1 MAKKYEQIISDFKT
15 KSLSPIYIFT
25 GDEPFYIDDL
35 ANKFEYSLLDESERD
50 FNQTVLYG
58 RDISVDDIIVN
69 AKQYPIMAD
78 FRLVLVRE
86 AQDIDKKDWSKF
98 DKYFENPIQTSIIVI
113 CYKYK
118 IIEKAF
124 LKKVDKIG
132 TVFES
137 KKLYDN
143 NIPQWAMN
151 YAKTIG
157 LSLQPQ
163 VSQLIAD
170 YLGNNLEK
178 IANEL
183 SKLKLNIKNEE
194 VVTIEQIEQH
204 IGISKDYNVFE
215 LQKALAIRDVLT
227 SNKIINYFEA
237 NPKENPIQMVLPS
250 LFSYFTKILI
260 ASQVKDKTSSNIA
273 QAIGV
278 NPYFVKDYMNALNIY
293 STDKLFQIIFLI
305 REYDLKSKGLDVS
318 PSTTSGDL
326 MKELIFKIT
335 H

>member
-1 MAKKYEQIISDFKT
+1 MTKKYEQIISDFKT
-15 KSLSPIYIFT
+15 KSLSPIYILT

-35 ANKFEYSLLDESERD
+35 TNKFEYSLLDESERD

-98 DKYFENPIQTSIIVI
+98 DKYFENPIQASIIVI

-118 IIEKAF
+118 TIEKAF

-183 SKLKLNIKNEE
+183 SKLKLNIKDGE

-227 SNKIINYFEA
+227 SNKIINYFET

-250 LFSYFTKILI
+250 IFSYFTKILI

-278 NPYFVKDYMNALNIY
+278 NPYFVKDYMTALNIY

-318 PSTTSGDL
+318 TSTTSGDL

>member
-1 MAKKYEQIISDFKT
+1 MAKKYEQIIKDFNT
-15 KSLSPIYIFT
+15 HNLSPIYILT
-25 GDEPFYIDDL
+25 GDEPFYIDEL
-35 ANKFEYSLLDESERD
+35 ANKFENSLLDESEKD
-50 FNQTVLYG
+50 FNQTILYG
-58 RDISVDDIIVN
+58 RDISIDDILVN

-98 DKYFENPIQTSIIVI
+98 DKYFDNPIKTSIIVI

-118 IIEKAF
+118 TIEKAF

-143 NIPQWAMN
+143 TIPQWTVN

-157 LSLQPQ
+157 LNIQPQ

-183 SKLKLNIKNEE
+183 SKLKLNVKEGEII
-194 VVTIEQIEQH
+194 TIEQIEKH

-215 LQKALAIRDVLT
+215 LQKALAIRDILT
-227 SNKIINYFEA
+227 ANKIINYFEA
-237 NPKENPIQMVLPS
+237 NPKENPIQMILPA

-260 ASQVKDKTSSNIA
+260 ASQVKEKTSQNIA
-273 QAIGV
+273 QAIGI
-278 NPYFVKDYMNALNIY
+278 NPYFVKDYITALNVY
-293 STDKLFQIIFLI
+293 PQDKLFQIISLI

-318 PSTTSGDL
+318 PYTTSGDL

>member
-1 MAKKYEQIISDFKT
+1 MTKKYEQIISDFKT

-69 AKQYPIMAD
+69 AKQYPVMAD

-86 AQDIDKKDWSKF
+86 AQDIDKKDWAKF

-118 IIEKAF
+118 TIEKAF

-132 TVFES
+132 AVFES

-183 SKLKLNIKNEE
+183 SKLKLNIKDGE

-215 LQKALAIRDVLT
+215 LQKALAIRDILT

-273 QAIGV
+273 QTIGV
-278 NPYFVKDYMNALNIY
+278 NPYFVKDYMTALNIY

>member
-1 MAKKYEQIISDFKT
+1 MAKKYEQIISDFNT
-15 KSLSPIYIFT
+15 HSLSPIYILT
-25 GDEPFYIDDL
+25 GDEPFYIDEL
-35 ANKFEYSLLDESERD
+35 ANKFEHSLLDESEKD
-50 FNQTVLYG
+50 FNQTILYG
-58 RDISVDDIIVN
+58 RDIGIDDILVN
-69 AKQYPIMAD
+69 AKQYPIMSD
-78 FRLVLVRE
+78 LRLVLVRE

-98 DKYFENPIQTSIIVI
+98 DKYFDNPIKTSIIVI

-118 IIEKAF
+118 TIEKAF

-143 NIPQWAMN
+143 TIPQWTVN

-157 LSLQPQ
+157 LNIQPQ

-183 SKLKLNIKNEE
+183 SKLKLNVKDGEII
-194 VVTIEQIEQH
+194 TIEQIEKH

-215 LQKALAIRDVLT
+215 LQKALSIRDILT

-237 NPKENPIQMVLPS
+237 NPKENPIQMILPA

-260 ASQVKDKTSSNIA
+260 ASQVKEKTSQNIA
-273 QAIGV
+273 QAIGI
-278 NPYFVKDYMNALNIY
+278 NPYFAKDYIAALNVY
-293 STDKLFQIIFLI
+293 PQDKLFQIISLI

-318 PSTTSGDL
+318 PYATSGDL